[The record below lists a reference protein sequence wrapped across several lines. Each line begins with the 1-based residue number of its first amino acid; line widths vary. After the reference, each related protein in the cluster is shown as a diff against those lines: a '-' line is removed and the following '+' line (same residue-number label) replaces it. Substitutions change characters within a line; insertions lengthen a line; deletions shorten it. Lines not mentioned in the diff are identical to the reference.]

1 MTQAR
6 SASFDPLAFFAQGSS
21 DPNALLAA
29 AVSPIFSYERS
40 GDPFGG
46 ALSAIPGVSAP
57 KSPFTLGTEEE
68 LKAALE
74 GFAASRPGQG
84 SAQGAV
90 GAPPPPPE
98 GAFDPQQTQTPGGS
112 ASAGAQ
118 SDAQAEALRRLVE
131 LQEKLGSIPYLKEK
145 TALETQAQLE
155 RAQGLTES
163 ALLKQQ
169 EVTRRKVEEA
179 KIQAWQNVTTAQI
192 NREAQMA
199 TSLAQLAY
207 LANQPNAAVLTAM
220 SPFTQ
225 SAAQAGKITVV

>member
-6 SASFDPLAFFAQGSS
+6 SASFDPVAFFAQGSS

-46 ALSAIPGVSAP
+46 ALSVIPGVSAP

-68 LKAALE
+68 LKAALG
-74 GFAASRPGQG
+74 GFAASRPGR
-84 SAQGAV
+84 APVQGAV
-90 GAPPPPPE
+90 GARE
-98 GAFDPQQTQTPGGS
+98 GAFDPKQTIDPGGS

-118 SDAQAEALRRLVE
+118 SDAQAEALRHLVA
-131 LQEKLGSIPYLKEK
+131 LTEKFGSIPYLTEK
-145 TALETQAQLE
+145 AALETKAEIE

-163 ALLKQQ
+163 ALLKQE

-199 TSLAQLAY
+199 TSLAQIAY
-207 LANQPNAAVLTAM
+207 LSNQPNAAVLTAM
-220 SPFTQ
+220 APFTQ